1 MVLFVVLLAGAV
13 LASGVWCATSA
24 LRAAARTGVSIR
36 PRLTAGAVALGV
48 VVGTGALLRVVLVP
62 PHHAMYLD
70 EPWYAEAACNLARSG
85 RPVLCETTWSG
96 IECRAYEKGLGW
108 PVLLAAWARV
118 FGCHTASG
126 IAINRALG
134 SMTVFLVALGVRCAG
149 GRWPQ
154 AILAA
159 ALLAI
164 HPVHVVWSS
173 TGETNVSAAA
183 MFLAGLCGALL
194 YLRTGRASAATL
206 AVSGLGLATAIRPEL
221 GLPGIISGAVMALTA
236 STPARSRAAAGGA
249 TVLICGAAIAS
260 GLGLWRMNESISGGA
275 FLSLGNIVQNALPL
289 LSASALLAPA
299 VIPITALCGA
309 VAIAQSESRVVWLLG
324 CAGIAAALAVLAYD
338 RFDER
343 MLLSSTVA
351 LLPLSGFSLSRSTP
365 RVGRAP
371 RDTIRRIIAA
381 TAIAAT
387 TTWVVALRSDSVP
400 SETQLLETRIAA
412 RFADAPRDPTA
423 LVIAAHPAVL
433 AASGTTPAMSIE
445 TALRDRPGLEHA
457 IDGGRPVYFL
467 CDMYCEADFRG
478 SATASPCGTVLDG
491 FELAPVVEE
500 ALHTRR
506 YGLYRVT
513 AVSKRGGA
521 PPRCPHVGRSDSE
534 GG

>member
-1 MVLFVVLLAGAV
+1 M
-13 LASGVWCATSA
+13 
-24 LRAAARTGVSIR
+24 
-36 PRLTAGAVALGV
+36 
-48 VVGTGALLRVVLVP
+48 
-62 PHHAMYLD
+62 
-70 EPWYAEAACNLARSG
+70 
-85 RPVLCETTWSG
+85 
-96 IECRAYEKGLGW
+96 
-108 PVLLAAWARV
+108 
-118 FGCHTASG
+118 
-126 IAINRALG
+126 
-134 SMTVFLVALGVRCAG
+134 
-149 GRWPQ
+149 
-154 AILAA
+154 
-159 ALLAI
+159 
-164 HPVHVVWSS
+164 
-173 TGETNVSAAA
+173 
-183 MFLAGLCGALL
+183 
-194 YLRTGRASAATL
+194 
-206 AVSGLGLATAIRPEL
+206 
-221 GLPGIISGAVMALTA
+221 
-236 STPARSRAAAGGA
+236 
-249 TVLICGAAIAS
+249 
-260 GLGLWRMNESISGGA
+260 
-275 FLSLGNIVQNALPL
+275 
-289 LSASALLAPA
+289 
-299 VIPITALCGA
+299 
-309 VAIAQSESRVVWLLG
+309 
-324 CAGIAAALAVLAYD
+324 LAYD

-351 LLPLSGFSLSRSTP
+351 LLPLSGFSFSRSMP

-371 RDTIRRIIAA
+371 SDTIRRIIAA
-381 TAIAAT
+381 TTLAAT